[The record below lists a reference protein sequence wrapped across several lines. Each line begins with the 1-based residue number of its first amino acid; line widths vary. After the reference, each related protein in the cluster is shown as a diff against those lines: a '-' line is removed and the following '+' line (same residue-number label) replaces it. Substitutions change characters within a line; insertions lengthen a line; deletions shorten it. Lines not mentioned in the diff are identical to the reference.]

1 MDELLSKIVSLN
13 VELIKLNKCI
23 MKQYDNKNIKN
34 YFNVPYKN
42 QETDL
47 DIYQYKQRDDNISY
61 IENPLIKK
69 I

>member
-13 VELIKLNKCI
+13 VELIKLNKFV

-42 QETDL
+42 QETDP
-47 DIYQYKQRDDNISY
+47 DIYQYKQRDDDISY
-61 IENPLIKK
+61 IEYLLIKK

>member
-13 VELIKLNKCI
+13 VELIKLNKCL

-42 QETDL
+42 QETDS
-47 DIYQYKQRDDNISY
+47 DIYQYKQRDDDISY
-61 IENPLIKK
+61 IEYPLIKK